1 MNEASYRAAR
11 CAWLPR
17 RNEDVTCG
25 AEIERA
31 PELYELE
38 LNASEKEEARFW
50 KRRAPADRCMKVHCT
65 TRAKLEA
72 LNTAGRVFLW
82 DRAKK
87 LVNLLGG

>member
-1 MNEASYRAAR
+1 
-11 CAWLPR
+11 
-17 RNEDVTCG
+17 
-25 AEIERA
+25 
-31 PELYELE
+31 
-38 LNASEKEEARFW
+38 
-50 KRRAPADRCMKVHCT
+50 MKVHCT